1 MAWIRLIED
10 YGSHKAGEKV
20 DFPAVLARQLCKE
33 HKAVCGELLNAPWKD
48 YEKATQSYSS
58 RDIVSDMSKM
68 VESQPTNPKI
78 EETKETV
85 YPNKFKPTNGTV
97 KEIKAYLDK
106 QGIKYKPNA
115 KKSDLIKL
123 L

>member
-20 DFPAVLARQLCKE
+20 DFPAVLARQLCKQG
-33 HKAVCGELLNAPWKD
+33 KAVCGELLNAPWKD
-48 YEKATQSYSS
+48 YEKAVQPYDN
-58 RDIVSDMSKM
+58 RVLHEMRKM
-68 VESQPTNPKI
+68 VESQPTNPII
-78 EETKETV
+78 EETKGIV
-85 YPNKFKPTNGTV
+85 YPNKLKPINGTV

-106 QGIKYKPNA
+106 QGIKYKANA
-115 KKSDLIKL
+115 RKAELIKL